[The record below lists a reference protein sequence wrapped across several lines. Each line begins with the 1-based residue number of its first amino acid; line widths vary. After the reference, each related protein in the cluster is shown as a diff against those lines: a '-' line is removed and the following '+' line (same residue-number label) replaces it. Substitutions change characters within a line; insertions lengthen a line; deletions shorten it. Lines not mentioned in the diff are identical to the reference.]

1 MTALWPRIRD
11 RRGVDP
17 HRDSQVTVV
26 LASAGSPIS
35 DVAINRA
42 LSLAG
47 GDAISVVSIAKVHG
61 SAFGLPNP
69 GLLPTRREK
78 EEQRAIVGAAVDA
91 IENRDIAADGQV
103 IVTRNAG
110 RAIAKVARGRGARY
124 VVFQTSPQ
132 GWLRRLLE
140 GDPTRTL
147 RRVRGATLV
156 LVPDQPRQED
166 QNPA

>member
-11 RRGVDP
+11 RRGVNP
-17 HRDSQVTVV
+17 HRDAQVTVV

-35 DVAINRA
+35 DVAIDRA
-42 LSLAG
+42 LSLADG
-47 GDAISVVSIAKVHG
+47 GAVSVVSIAKVHG

-78 EEQRAIVGAAVDA
+78 EEQRTIVGAAVDA
-91 IENRDIAADGQV
+91 LENRDITADGQV

-110 RAIAKVARGRGARY
+110 RAIARLARARGARY
-124 VVFQTSPQ
+124 VVFQAFPQ

-140 GDPTRTL
+140 GDPARTL
-147 RRVRGATLV
+147 RRANGTTLV
-156 LVPDQPRQED
+156 LITDQPR
-166 QNPA
+166 